1 MQYAIF
7 SNLDVLQRHICS
19 NLEWNGKNESQVVFE
34 DEEEA
39 PVALL
44 CNDLDAP
51 LKSTAVWVDGAKL
64 ADGIINP
71 ENALYITALSNIEP
85 SMVEFS
91 QRQKHLVIT
100 DVNGEL
106 DLHHLVKSSQLELV
120 DTIVEDDE

>member
-19 NLEWNGKNESQVVFE
+19 NLDWNGKNESQVVFE

-64 ADGIINP
+64 ADSIINP

-85 SMVEFS
+85 NMVAFS
-91 QRQKHLVIT
+91 QQHKHLVIA

-120 DTIVEDDE
+120 DTILEDDE

>member
-19 NLEWNGKNESQVVFE
+19 NLDWNGKNESQVVFE

-71 ENALYITALSNIEP
+71 ENTLYITALSNIEP
-85 SMVEFS
+85 NMVAFS
-91 QRQKHLVIT
+91 QQHKHLVIA

-120 DTIVEDDE
+120 DTILEDDE

>member
-7 SNLDVLQRHICS
+7 SNLDVLQHHICS

-34 DEEEA
+34 GEEEA

-85 SMVEFS
+85 NMVEFS
-91 QRQKHLVIT
+91 QQHKHLVIA

-120 DTIVEDDE
+120 DTILEDDE